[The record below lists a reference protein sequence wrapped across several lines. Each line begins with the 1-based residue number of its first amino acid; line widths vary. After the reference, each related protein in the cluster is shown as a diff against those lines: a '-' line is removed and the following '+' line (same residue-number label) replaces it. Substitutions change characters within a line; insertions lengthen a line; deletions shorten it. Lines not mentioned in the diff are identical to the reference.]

1 MNGQEFRVIS
11 AVAILSG
18 TLVIGLE
25 QLSSESINN
34 LVHLTQAN
42 PNVKAP
48 ANASDQAFGGAGG
61 AIDPRDNSRM
71 DMRQTP
77 GVSASGNLS
86 RMGSP
91 SGLEQGSTDFDSRRD
106 NSRLDT
112 RQERR
117 APGPASGP
125 SNDSR

>member
-25 QLSSESINN
+25 QLSSQSINN

-48 ANASDQAFGGAGG
+48 ANANDQSPDG
-61 AIDPRDNSRM
+61 AINARDNSRM
-71 DMRQTP
+71 DTRQTP
-77 GVSASGNLS
+77 GSSGSGNLS

-91 SGLEQGSTDFDSRRD
+91 SGLEQGSTDLDSRRD

-112 RQERR
+112 RQERQM
-117 APGPASGP
+117 PGPSTSP
-125 SNDSR
+125 SNGPR